1 MTYLDDI
8 NIFMTNLRFDLPIA
22 RNSIDALPVCAQW
35 WQVKIHSI
43 CKRVAGKCKR
53 AFTGF

>member
-1 MTYLDDI
+1 MTYLDHI
-8 NIFMTNLRFDLPIA
+8 NIFMTNLRFDLPIT